1 MMPIARK
8 PSKASFPRAIQA
20 AVRHAKARLQALQGK
35 AAGTPRQGCK
45 HVETGLQAHRD
56 WAASTPRLGCKHV
69 QWGKEF
75 SAPQKGARC
84 TSQRS
89 TLHQPAQHAA
99 SPIAPPCVF
108 PPNAERQADLLPY
121 PFPHNRKRGWRQV
134 VRKWQ
139 QAVARPRKK
148 FYLCPY
154 RTLQTEKDR

>member
-1 MMPIARK
+1 MMPLARK

-20 AVRHAKARLQALQGK
+20 AVRHAKARLQVRRDW
-35 AAGTPRQGCK
+35 AASTSRLGCK
-45 HVETGLQAHRD
+45 HVETGLQARRD
-56 WAASTPRLGCKHV
+56 WGAGTPNG
-69 QWGKEF
+69 GKEF
-75 SAPQKGARC
+75 SAPRNGARC
-84 TSQRS
+84 TSRRS
-89 TLHQPAQHAA
+89 TLHQPSQHAA

-108 PPNAERQADLLPY
+108 PPNAERQAGLLPY
-121 PFPHNRKRGWRQV
+121 PFPYNRKRGWRQV

>member
-1 MMPIARK
+1 MTPLARK

-20 AVRHAKARLQALQGK
+20 TVRHTKARLQVRRDWAASTSRPGCKHAKARLQA
-35 AAGTPRQGCK
+35 R
-45 HVETGLQAHRD
+45 RD
-56 WAASTPRLGCKHV
+56 WAASTPNG
-69 QWGKEF
+69 GKEF

-84 TSQRS
+84 TSPRS
-89 TLHQPAQHAA
+89 TLHQPSQHAA

-108 PPNAERQADLLPY
+108 PPNAERQAGLLPY
-121 PFPHNRKRGWRQV
+121 PFPYNRKRSWRQV
-134 VRKWQ
+134 MRKWQ

>member
-1 MMPIARK
+1 MMTLARK
-8 PSKASFPRAIQA
+8 SSKASFPRAIQA
-20 AVRHAKARLQALQGK
+20 AVRRFKARLQVRRDK
-35 AAGTPRQGCK
+35 AASTSRLGCK
-45 HVETGLQAHRD
+45 HIKTGLQAHRGK
-56 WAASTPRLGCKHV
+56 AASTPNG
-69 QWGKEF
+69 GKEF

-84 TSQRS
+84 TSPRS
-89 TLHQPAQHAA
+89 TLHQPSQHAA

-108 PPNAERQADLLPY
+108 APNADRQAGLLPY
-121 PFPHNRKRGWRQV
+121 PFPYNRKRGWRQV

>member
-1 MMPIARK
+1 MMTLARK
-8 PSKASFPRAIQA
+8 PSKASFPQA
-20 AVRHAKARLQALQGK
+20 TQATLLRIRARLQA
-35 AAGTPRQGCK
+35 RQ
-45 HVETGLQAHRD
+45 D
-56 WAASTPRLGCKHV
+56 WAASASRLGCKHA
-69 QWGKEF
+69 QDWAANTPNGGKEF
-75 SAPQKGARC
+75 SAPRNGARC

-89 TLHQPAQHAA
+89 TLHQPSQHAA

-108 PPNAERQADLLPY
+108 PPNAERQAGLLPY
-121 PFPHNRKRGWRQV
+121 PFPYNRKRGWRQV